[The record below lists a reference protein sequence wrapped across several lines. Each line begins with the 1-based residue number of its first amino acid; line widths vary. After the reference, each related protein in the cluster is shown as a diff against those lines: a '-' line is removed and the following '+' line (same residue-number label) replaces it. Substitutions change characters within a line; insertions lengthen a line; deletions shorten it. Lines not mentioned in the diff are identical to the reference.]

1 MADGEVVSIHMV
13 RERDGMAE
21 AIPFAAVVAE
31 YGIEGDWRSRRK
43 SDRQVTLIE
52 EETLKATGARLGYV
66 VPPGA
71 SRRQVTVRGLP
82 LAQTIGKTLRVGD
95 VILAVTGPCDPCD
108 NMNRK
113 IGAGARQAMEGW
125 AGVCARVV
133 AGGTLKVGDPL
144 RLDPVEG

>member
-1 MADGEVVSIHMV
+1 MADAEVVSIHMV
-13 RERDGMAE
+13 RERDGTAE
-21 AIPFAAVVAE
+21 AIPAATVVAE
-31 YGIEGDWRSRRK
+31 FGIEGDWRSRRNGP
-43 SDRQVTLIE
+43 RQVTLIDE
-52 EETLKATGARLGYV
+52 ESLLATGARLGYA

-82 LAQTIGKTLRVGD
+82 LTETIGKTLRVGD
-95 VILAVTGPCDPCD
+95 VVLAVTEPCDPCE

-113 IGAGARQAMEGW
+113 IGAGARQAMNGW

-144 RLDPVEG
+144 RLDPAEL